1 MEPNTN
7 SSQVPR
13 SGRRAFLV
21 GAAVGAAGG
30 ALGGPLAMS
39 LLFPRTEH
47 KAQSSSQPERPSDAS
62 GFELDHDRF
71 MRLAI
76 EQAKNEPRF
85 PFGAVIVDAKTRSVV
100 AEGYNQGRQSPTF
113 HGEIVTI
120 NRCAARPGDIDWE
133 RLALYTTAEPCP
145 MCQSAIEWAGIPLV
159 VYGTS
164 IPFLK
169 SLGWWQIDI
178 RAEEVIER
186 TPFRRTAVLGGVL
199 EDECN
204 ALFLA
209 IGKNKA
215 PQKE

>member
-1 MEPNTN
+1 L
-7 SSQVPR
+7 
-13 SGRRAFLV
+13 GRRAFLV
-21 GAAVGAAGG
+21 GAGVGILGG
-30 ALGGPLAMS
+30 ALGGTLATS
-39 LLFPRTEH
+39 LLFQGQTH
-47 KAQSSSQPERPSDAS
+47 KAQSSLPPQIPDAS
-62 GFELDHDRF
+62 AFDLDHDRF

-76 EQAKNEPRF
+76 EQAKNEPRY
-85 PFGAVIVDAKTRSVV
+85 PFGAVIVDIKARDVI

-120 NRCAARPGDIDWE
+120 NRCAARHPGVNWE
-133 RLALYTTAEPCP
+133 QLALYTTAEPCP

-169 SLGWWQIDI
+169 SNGWRQIDI
-178 RAEEVIER
+178 RADEVALR
-186 TPFRRTAVLGGVL
+186 TPFQRTAVLGGIL

-209 IGKNKA
+209 IAK
-215 PQKE
+215 

>member
-1 MEPNTN
+1 MEPIAKNP
-7 SSQVPR
+7 QVPR
-13 SGRRAFLV
+13 LGRRAFLCGAGV
-21 GAAVGAAGG
+21 GLVGG
-30 ALGGPLAMS
+30 ALGGTLATS
-39 LLFPRTEH
+39 LLFPSPIHE
-47 KAQSSSQPERPSDAS
+47 AQSSSLPQPPGPSRFD
-62 GFELDHDRF
+62 LDHDHF

-76 EQAKNEPRF
+76 DQAKNQPRF
-85 PFGAVIVDAKTRSVV
+85 PFGSVIVDTRTRAVV

-120 NRCAARPGDIDWE
+120 NRCAARYPDINWAQ
-133 RLALYTTAEPCP
+133 LALYATAEPCP

-169 SLGWWQIDI
+169 SNGWQQIDI
-178 RAEEVIER
+178 RAEEVIRR
-186 TPFRRTAVLGGVL
+186 TPFRRTALLGGIL

-209 IGKNKA
+209 IAK
-215 PQKE
+215 